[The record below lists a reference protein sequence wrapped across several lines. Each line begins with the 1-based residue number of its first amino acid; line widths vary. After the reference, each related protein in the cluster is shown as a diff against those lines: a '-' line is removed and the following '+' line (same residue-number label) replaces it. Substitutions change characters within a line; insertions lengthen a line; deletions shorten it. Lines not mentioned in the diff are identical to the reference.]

1 MAGPVWEFRWHK
13 QSSLKWTTPCNPRVT
28 SIVNCLFHL
37 KSMNL
42 WIWSQGFFLGPDLIA
57 INKWHRNSPC
67 TTLLQTITSLKQNLI
82 GHTKIK
88 SIFARHHHPPPTEA
102 LQSNTNIWK
111 NNSVDTIYFYIFI
124 YIYIISIC
132 VYTYIYQKAAAA
144 IWEWHPSRENIVRNF
159 VFLSTSISTPRP
171 KKTNLILSK
180 PKRLRRQSRHEG
192 IGHRLSCRRKTSQSV
207 IHTHLA
213 QMRCQ
218 RRRRFQT
225 CQW

>member
-1 MAGPVWEFRWHK
+1 MRCHIVCIGWLVLYGSFVGTNNLHWSEQPHAILES
-13 QSSLKWTTPCNPRVT
+13 QAL
-28 SIVNCLFHL
+28 SIVCSIWNR
-37 KSMNL
+37 
-42 WIWSQGFFLGPDLIA
+42 WICEFGLNVFFRPDLIA
-57 INKWHRNSPC
+57 INKWPRNSPC

-111 NNSVDTIYFYIFI
+111 NNSLDTIYLYYIYMCI
-124 YIYIISIC
+124 YIYIFILYLY
-132 VYTYIYQKAAAA
+132 VYIYIYQKAAAA

-192 IGHRLSCRRKTSQSV
+192 YRPSAIMQ
-207 IHTHLA
+207 A
-213 QMRCQ
+213 
-218 RRRRFQT
+218 
-225 CQW
+225 